1 MDRYGLLCRNIYEN
15 RKITQREMAAALG
28 LSLGTC
34 NRLIREGQEARL
46 FSYDPE
52 SASYTLLKKGVELL
66 QKYRMDSAVILAAGF
81 GSRFVPLTFETPKGL
96 LEGFRGADDRAADPP
111 AP

>member
-34 NRLIREGQEARL
+34 NRLIREGQEAGL

-52 SASYTLLKKGVELL
+52 SASYT
-66 QKYRMDSAVILAAGF
+66 
-81 GSRFVPLTFETPKGL
+81 
-96 LEGFRGADDRAADPP
+96 RGAAPKIPDGQRGDPGGGLRLP
-111 AP
+111 LCSVDL